1 MDKPIGAVDIP
12 GYIDFPNF
20 LPTRILCHKD
30 QKGNITDR
38 FADFDSPELYQ
49 MNLKKTP
56 PDWHYRN
63 KEVTYI
69 MNSNG
74 YRAPEWKDMDW
85 QESVV
90 IFGCSN
96 VAGIGLA
103 EDETIHHYL
112 STILNRPVIAIGA
125 PGASINF
132 CFYNSV
138 ILSECYPEPYAVI
151 QLWSTLD
158 RCTSF
163 SGEEIING
171 GPWDDDNKFFREY
184 NETDYNPPIHAKLTS
199 IASKNLWKDRCRY
212 YSASYFDR
220 TAYYTDCEHVEIDNE
235 ARDLLHPGRK
245 NSITMAKLIAE
256 NII

>member
-12 GYIDFPNF
+12 EYIDLPNF

-30 QKGNITDR
+30 SDNNIDDR
-38 FADFDSPELYQ
+38 FADFDSPDLYES
-49 MNLKKTP
+49 NLKKAP
-56 PDWHYRN
+56 DDWHYRT
-63 KEVTYI
+63 KEVRYI

-74 YRAPEWKDMDW
+74 YRAPEWKDIDW
-85 QESVV
+85 QESVI

-103 EDETIHHYL
+103 EDETIHYYL
-112 STILNRPVIAIGA
+112 SVILNRPVIAIGA
-125 PGASINF
+125 PGSSISF
-132 CFYNSV
+132 SFYNSI
-138 ILSECYPEPYAVI
+138 ILSDHYPTPYAVI

-158 RCTSF
+158 RSLF
-163 SGEEIING
+163 FKDDLIVNG
-171 GPWDDDNKFFREY
+171 GPWDDQDKFFREY
-184 NETDYNPPIHAKLTS
+184 NMSDYNPPVHAKFIST
-199 IASKNLWKDRCRY
+199 ASRNLWKGKCRY

-220 TAYYTDCEHVEIDNE
+220 TAYYTDSDFVEIDNQ
-235 ARDLLHPGRK
+235 ARDLLHPGRS